1 MTRDDTV
8 TEQKDQRIEITII
21 SHGTFEG
28 ESLPRELSLQRKL
41 RTVAEDCGRFEIK
54 KFEFLQDEIDLS
66 CPYKQD
72 GEDED

>member
-1 MTRDDTV
+1 MDDDTM
-8 TEQKDQRIEITII
+8 TKQKDQRIEITII
-21 SHGTFEG
+21 SHGVFDS

-41 RTVAEDCGRFEIK
+41 RTVAEDGGRFKIK

-66 CPYKQD
+66 CPLRRE